1 MTKRKMK
8 DSGVAWIGQV
18 PEGWG
23 VRAFRFEFSFS
34 KGLNITK
41 ADLVDEGVP
50 VVSYGQIHA
59 KYNSARHL
67 SDKLLRFVSEA
78 VAERDLDARLNKGDF
93 VFADTSEDVEGAGN
107 FVLNDR
113 DDVVYAGYHDLIARP
128 NDSRNSAYLAYL
140 FQTDAWRSQL
150 RSMVQGI
157 KVFSITQ
164 RLFKKIS
171 LILPPLSEQRKIA
184 AFLDGECGK
193 IDLLR
198 GKVEK
203 QIAALEEYRKSVIT
217 EAVTKGIRRGRKM
230 KLSGVEWIGEVPDGW
245 KILNL
250 LYVLR
255 RRISDGPHETPV
267 CIDEGIPFI
276 SVDSLNDTEDIDF
289 SVVKKFISQK
299 DFELFSRRSRIEVGD
314 ILFSK
319 AATIGKTAIVKNLGF
334 MVWSPLAIIKPDCE
348 KSDTKYLYYGLNCE
362 GLVNAARL
370 AGSMNTQ
377 ANVGMREL
385 EKVKVPLPSLSE
397 QREIAAYLDKK
408 CAAIDSM
415 VAKCREELDRLAEY
429 KKSLIYEYVTGK
441 KEVA

>member
-18 PEGWG
+18 PEGWS

-67 SDKLLRFVSEA
+67 SDKLLRFVPEA

-193 IDLLR
+193 IDMLR

-230 KLSGVEWIGEVPDGW
+230 KPSGVEWIGGVPDGW
-245 KILNL
+245 QMSRLKNHAVITTGNLDTQDANPDGDYPFYVRSPIVERADTYTFEGPGILMAGDGAGAGRIFHLATGKYAVHQRVYRLFRFKDVDAKFLWRYLSVIFPKVMDMGSAQSTVPSVRMPMLSNL
-250 LYVLR
+250 RMFV
-255 RRISDGPHETPV
+255 PH
-267 CIDEGIPFI
+267 
-276 SVDSLNDTEDIDF
+276 
-289 SVVKKFISQK
+289 
-299 DFELFSRRSRIEVGD
+299 
-314 ILFSK
+314 
-319 AATIGKTAIVKNLGF
+319 
-334 MVWSPLAIIKPDCE
+334 
-348 KSDTKYLYYGLNCE
+348 
-362 GLVNAARL
+362 
-370 AGSMNTQ
+370 
-377 ANVGMREL
+377 
-385 EKVKVPLPSLSE
+385 LPE

>member
-1 MTKRKMK
+1 MTQRKMK

-67 SDKLLRFVSEA
+67 SDKLLRFVPAA

-184 AFLDGECGK
+184 AFLDDECGK
-193 IDLLR
+193 IDVLR

-217 EAVTKGIRRGRKM
+217 EAVTRGIKRGRKM
-230 KLSGVEWIGEVPDGW
+230 RSSGVEWMSEVPSGW
-245 KILNL
+245 EMIRIGYLYDAVNERGNDQLPILSVSISSGVSDKQLDDEELDRKVNRSEDKSTYKHVAVGDL
-250 LYVLR
+250 TYNQMRAWQGAFGTVTVEGMVSPAYVVCRPKSELNTRFIEYVLR
-255 RRISDGPHETPV
+255 TDAAMREI
-267 CIDEGIPFI
+267 
-276 SVDSLNDTEDIDF
+276 
-289 SVVKKFISQK
+289 K
-299 DFELFSRRSRIEVGD
+299 RRSTGIVDFRLRLYWPE
-314 ILFSK
+314 F
-319 AATIGKTAIVKNLGF
+319 KTLKI
-334 MVWSPLAIIKPDCE
+334 P
-348 KSDTKYLYYGLNCE
+348 Y
-362 GLVNAARL
+362 
-370 AGSMNTQ
+370 
-377 ANVGMREL
+377 
-385 EKVKVPLPSLSE
+385 PSADE
-397 QREIAAYLDKK
+397 QCEIASYLDRK
-408 CAAIDSM
+408 CATIDSM
-415 VAKCREELDRLAEY
+415 VAKCREELDRLTEY